1 MELELFGAMEKKVED
16 LIDLCTAL
24 KLENM
29 RISEENLR
37 LREERSGFKDRI
49 DAILKKLEGMQTS

>member
-1 MELELFGAMEKKVED
+1 MELESFGVMEKKVED

-29 RISEENLR
+29 RMSEENLR
-37 LREERSGFKDRI
+37 LQEERGGFKDRI
-49 DAILKKLEGMQTS
+49 DAILKKLEGI

>member
-16 LIDLCTAL
+16 LIDLCAAL

-49 DAILKKLEGMQTS
+49 DAILKKLEGM